1 MREVK
6 TGATARKI
14 LRTQKSAMGW
24 TLLLSNLLLLALAL
38 GGQAL
43 YYMQLYAG
51 GWAALG
57 STAFTAAYLD
67 AITLEPRLRLRFTLE
82 AVGMEAR
89 SWDVTTELALT
100 LALFLGF
107 VLVQGLISAI
117 SGAIWRGR
125 VRQHLKRLTSL
136 AQEARR
142 LGAEAAAPQ
151 QVEHLREAIGHI
163 QPTEPTRLHTADP
176 DLKGLEDA
184 VNDLLDRM
192 QAAYS
197 QQTRFVS
204 DASHELRTPI
214 AVLKGYADLLE
225 RWGKDDPQV
234 RDESIAAIQTEAERM
249 SRLVEQLLFLAR
261 GDSGRTQLNKGAVDL
276 ADLAREVWEESN
288 MIDSNHHWLLE
299 APVPLT
305 IWADRDMLKQAL
317 RILSDN
323 AAKYTAQGGEIQLRV
338 RLDSEGR
345 ATVSV
350 RDSGMGIRP
359 EDAPHVFQ
367 RFYRADP
374 ARSRQSGGAG
384 LGLSIASWVI
394 SQHGGYLEVYSW
406 EGVGSRF
413 TIVLPVETPPGET
426 PPSENAK
433 AEKV

>member
-1 MREVK
+1 MREAK

-14 LRTQKSAMGW
+14 LKTQKSAMGW
-24 TLLLSNLLLLALAL
+24 TLFLSNLLLLTLAL

-276 ADLAREVWEESN
+276 SDLAREVWEESN
-288 MIDSNHHWLLE
+288 MIDPAHHWLLD
-299 APVPLT
+299 APAPLT

-413 TIVLPVETPPGET
+413 TIVLPRETPPEKT

>member
-276 ADLAREVWEESN
+276 SDLAREVWEESN
-288 MIDSNHHWLLE
+288 MIDSAHHWLLE

-323 AAKYTAQGGEIQLRV
+323 AAKYTARGGEIQLRV

-384 LGLSIASWVI
+384 LGLSIASWII

-413 TIVLPVETPPGET
+413 TIVLPRETPET

>member
-261 GDSGRTQLNKGAVDL
+261 GDSGRTQLSKGAVDL
-276 ADLAREVWEESN
+276 SDLAREVWEESN
-288 MIDSNHHWLLE
+288 MIDPAHHWLLD
-299 APVPLT
+299 APAPLT

-323 AAKYTAQGGEIQLRV
+323 AAKYTARGGEIQLRV

-384 LGLSIASWVI
+384 LGLSIASWII

-413 TIVLPVETPPGET
+413 TIVLPRETPET

>member
-261 GDSGRTQLNKGAVDL
+261 GDSGRTQLSKGAVDL
-276 ADLAREVWEESN
+276 SDLAREVWEESN
-288 MIDSNHHWLLE
+288 MIDPAHHWLLD
-299 APVPLT
+299 APAPLT

-323 AAKYTAQGGEIQLRV
+323 AAKYTARGGEIQLRV

>member
-261 GDSGRTQLNKGAVDL
+261 GDSGRTQLSKGAVDL

-288 MIDSNHHWLLE
+288 MIDPAHHWLLD
-299 APVPLT
+299 APAPLT

-323 AAKYTAQGGEIQLRV
+323 AAKYTARGGEIQLRV

>member
-1 MREVK
+1 MREAK

-14 LRTQKSAMGW
+14 LKTQKSAMGW
-24 TLLLSNLLLLALAL
+24 TLFLSNLLLLTLAL

-57 STAFTAAYLD
+57 STTFTAAYLD

-107 VLVQGLISAI
+107 ILVQGLISAI

-276 ADLAREVWEESN
+276 SDLAREVWEESN
-288 MIDSNHHWLLE
+288 MIDAGHHWLLE

-323 AAKYTAQGGEIQLRV
+323 AAKYTARGGEIQLRV

-384 LGLSIASWVI
+384 LGLSIASWII

-413 TIVLPVETPPGET
+413 TIVLPRETPET

>member
-1 MREVK
+1 MREAK

-14 LRTQKSAMGW
+14 LKTQKSAMGW

-57 STAFTAAYLD
+57 CTTFTAAYLD

-107 VLVQGLISAI
+107 ILVQGLISAI

-261 GDSGRTQLNKGAVDL
+261 GDSGRTQLNKGTVDL
-276 ADLAREVWEESN
+276 SDLAREVWEESN
-288 MIDSNHHWLLE
+288 MIDSDHHWLLE
-299 APVPLT
+299 APEPLT
-305 IWADRDMLKQAL
+305 IWADRDMLKQAM

-384 LGLSIASWVI
+384 LGLSIASWII

-413 TIVLPVETPPGET
+413 TIVLPRETPPQET

-433 AEKV
+433 A

>member
-261 GDSGRTQLNKGAVDL
+261 GDSGRTQLSKGAVDL
-276 ADLAREVWEESN
+276 SDLAREVWGEAN
-288 MIDSNHHWLLE
+288 RIDPADHWLLE

-413 TIVLPVETPPGET
+413 TIVLPRETPET

>member
-1 MREVK
+1 MREAK

-14 LRTQKSAMGW
+14 LKTQKSAMGW
-24 TLLLSNLLLLALAL
+24 TLFLSNLLLLTLAL

-57 STAFTAAYLD
+57 RTTFTAAYLD

-107 VLVQGLISAI
+107 ILVQGLISAI

-276 ADLAREVWEESN
+276 SDLAREVWEESN
-288 MIDSNHHWLLE
+288 MIDPAHHWLLD
-299 APVPLT
+299 APAPLT

-323 AAKYTAQGGEIQLRV
+323 AAKYTARGGEIQLRV

-384 LGLSIASWVI
+384 LGLSIASWII

-413 TIVLPVETPPGET
+413 TIVLPRETPET

>member
-24 TLLLSNLLLLALAL
+24 TLCLSNLLLLALAL

-89 SWDVTTELALT
+89 SWDVTAELALT

-107 VLVQGLISAI
+107 VLVQSLISAI

-261 GDSGRTQLNKGAVDL
+261 GDSGRTQLSKGAVDL
-276 ADLAREVWEESN
+276 SDLAREVWEESN

-305 IWADRDMLKQAL
+305 IWADRDMLKQAM

-433 AEKV
+433 AEKA

>member
-261 GDSGRTQLNKGAVDL
+261 GDSGRTQLSKGAVDL
-276 ADLAREVWEESN
+276 SDLAREVWEESN
-288 MIDSNHHWLLE
+288 MIDPAHHWLLD
-299 APVPLT
+299 APAPLT

-413 TIVLPVETPPGET
+413 TIVLPRETPET